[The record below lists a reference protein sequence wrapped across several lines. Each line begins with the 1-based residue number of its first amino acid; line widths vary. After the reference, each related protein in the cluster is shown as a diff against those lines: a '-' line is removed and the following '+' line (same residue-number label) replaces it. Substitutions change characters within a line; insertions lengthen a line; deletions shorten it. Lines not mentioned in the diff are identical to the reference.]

1 MPLQHHALSF
11 FFLLFLLTCPPSGF
25 SPCMPGGLST
35 SCETARRMLLVKG
48 FPSSHCSSWL
58 TCVCVCVQAVMAVA
72 DAVRAHKVS
81 TLVVDP
87 VLVATSGDSLAGS
100 EVAQAL
106 KMHLFPLATIITP
119 NLPEASALL
128 GNRRVSDLETM
139 KQASLIFH
147 VFLGL
152 VLCHASVWCHLPPPP
167 CSLPKPQVMLC
178 SASPCSLLV
187 YQELLCI
194 LIPAAYLHISHCCAR
209 LQCQCVSYRLQKIC
223 TSLGLSM
230 FSSRAAT

>member
-1 MPLQHHALSF
+1 MAVADAVRAHKVSALVVDPVLVAS
-11 FFLLFLLTCPPSGF
+11 SGD
-25 SPCMPGGLST
+25 S
-35 SCETARRMLLVKG
+35 LVG
-48 FPSSHCSSWL
+48 SEVAHL
-58 TCVCVCVQAVMAVA
+58 CVCLCVQAVMAVA

-106 KMHLFPLATIITP
+106 KTHLFPLATVITP

-128 GNRRVSDLETM
+128 GNRRVSDLATM

-152 VLCHASVWCHLPPPP
+152 VLGHASVFGHLVTP
-167 CSLPKPQVMLC
+167 CSLYKHQSLLC
-178 SASPCSLLV
+178 NASPC
-187 YQELLCI
+187 
-194 LIPAAYLHISHCCAR
+194 R
-209 LQCQCVSYRLQKIC
+209 LPEYD
-223 TSLGLSM
+223 
-230 FSSRAAT
+230 

>member
-1 MPLQHHALSF
+1 MAVADAVRAHKV
-11 FFLLFLLTCPPSGF
+11 
-25 SPCMPGGLST
+25 ST
-35 SCETARRMLLVKG
+35 LAQL
-48 FPSSHCSSWL
+48 
-58 TCVCVCVQAVMAVA
+58 CVCLCVQAVVAVA

-106 KMHLFPLATIITP
+106 KTHLFPLATVITP

-128 GNRRVSDLETM
+128 GNRRVSDLATM

-152 VLCHASVWCHLPPPP
+152 VLGHVSVFGHLVNGSSVFNIIY
-167 CSLPKPQVMLC
+167 CCAM
-178 SASPCSLLV
+178 SAS
-187 YQELLCI
+187 
-194 LIPAAYLHISHCCAR
+194 AAYLCITHCCERKEKKR
-209 LQCQCVSYRLQKIC
+209 LRLSASI
-223 TSLGLSM
+223 
-230 FSSRAAT
+230 